1 MTTILN
7 LLRYLA
13 VICAIGA
20 AVSGGIA
27 IIDGEVEIPSIP
39 LAIGFDF

>member
-13 VICAIGA
+13 VLCAIGA

-27 IIDGEVEIPSIP
+27 VIDGEVEIPGIP
-39 LAIGFDF
+39 LAIGIDF

>member
-1 MTTILN
+1 MTTLLN

-13 VICAIGA
+13 VFCAIGA
-20 AVSGGIA
+20 VISGGIA
-27 IIDGEVEIPSIP
+27 VIDGEVEIPSIP